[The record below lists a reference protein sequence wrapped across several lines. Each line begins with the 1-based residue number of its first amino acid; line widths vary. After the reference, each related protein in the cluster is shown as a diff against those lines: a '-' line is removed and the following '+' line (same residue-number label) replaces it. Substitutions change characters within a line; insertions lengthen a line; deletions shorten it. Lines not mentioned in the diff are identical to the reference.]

1 MCRTVHASYI
11 LTCLHAYI
19 LVYLHTYVH
28 TYKHTYSKRNA
39 RPLGIKGSL
48 ACMPPAIASAVF
60 RWRTAGGTTTLWC
73 LRVLLQNITQS
84 PKLNGRRKNHN
95 RIHSK
100 KTKHSRHYKP
110 DLWSMRTLEMAYSLT
125 LNYPL
130 LTQCYLP
137 DVEATA
143 TNVNQGTCFCFICL
157 TCSKKN
163 TVYDLP
169 TKQMYQGEKSMSQ
182 C

>member
-1 MCRTVHASYI
+1 
-11 LTCLHAYI
+11 
-19 LVYLHTYVH
+19 
-28 TYKHTYSKRNA
+28 
-39 RPLGIKGSL
+39 
-48 ACMPPAIASAVF
+48 
-60 RWRTAGGTTTLWC
+60 
-73 LRVLLQNITQS
+73 
-84 PKLNGRRKNHN
+84 
-95 RIHSK
+95 
-100 KTKHSRHYKP
+100 
-110 DLWSMRTLEMAYSLT
+110 MRTLEMAYSLT

-143 TNVNQGTCFCFICL
+143 TNVNKGTCFCFICL
-157 TCSKKN
+157 NCSKKN